1 MVIVLILI
9 HFISYFKCQS
19 NSFNFSFSLENSHYL
34 HVTRLICRRN
44 RAPQPIIAPKKSKK
58 QPKVGGAASVFR
70 VKSKAKKANTQ
81 KNNAAKSQKE
91 KLIMTV
97 TNTEHFGIQRKI
109 VANMTSQSWHDVP
122 HVCYNAEVDFGKL
135 LYSLKVLNAERDKE
149 NRISVNTLVL
159 KIICEA
165 LKESPVMNS
174 HISFSKNLVRGRID
188 TFKEI
193 NISMPMILPNGK
205 MMTVNLRDFGEKNLD
220 EMSDYIKD
228 VSRRAV
234 NTNLDEAMFEVSM
247 KDTLKEVRRG
257 RLHKAIFRL
266 IGSKTGKHKVKTLKG
281 KEKRAYLAVPESE
294 RLTSSD
300 LEQGTVTVS
309 NIGSLYKSQT
319 GEMTLLE
326 IVPPQVCAFGVGALK
341 EVPCVVTLENGKKE
355 VGIKTVLPIC
365 IAFDHRALD
374 FGDVIPFIKKLDGIS
389 ASPELVICTN
399 SEKEKNACA

>member
-1 MVIVLILI
+1 
-9 HFISYFKCQS
+9 
-19 NSFNFSFSLENSHYL
+19 
-34 HVTRLICRRN
+34 
-44 RAPQPIIAPKKSKK
+44 
-58 QPKVGGAASVFR
+58 
-70 VKSKAKKANTQ
+70 
-81 KNNAAKSQKE
+81 
-91 KLIMTV
+91 MTI

-109 VANMTSQSWHDVP
+109 VANMTSQSWHDIP
-122 HVCYNAEVDFGKL
+122 HVCYNAEMDFGKL
-135 LYSLKVLNAERDKE
+135 LYSLKVFNAEREKE
-149 NRISVNTLVL
+149 NRISINTLVL

-165 LKESPVMNS
+165 LKEAPVMNS

-205 MMTVNLRDFGEKNLD
+205 MMTVNLRDFGEKSLD
-220 EMSDYIKD
+220 EMNDYIKD
-228 VSRRAV
+228 AARRAA

-247 KDTLKEVRRG
+247 KDTLKEVSRG
-257 RLHKAIFRL
+257 KIHKAIFRL

-281 KEKRAYLAVPESE
+281 KERKAYRAIPESE
-294 RLTSSD
+294 RLTARD

-326 IVPPQVCAFGVGALK
+326 IVPPQVCAFGVGAVK
-341 EVPCVVTLENGKKE
+341 DVPCVNVGKNGKKE

-374 FGDVIPFIKKLDGIS
+374 FGDIIPFIKKLDAIS
-389 ASPELVICTN
+389 ESPEFVICTN
-399 SEKEKNACA
+399 SEKEKTACA